1 MSDIKRMANYMVKV
15 MAETIMEDFSYTEG
29 KAIFAALADVMD
41 HVDKTNA
48 RMSDEFDV
56 LYLESRLKFYLGK
69 EN

>member
-1 MSDIKRMANYMVKV
+1 